1 MIGSDGQEVGTEGW
15 RRRWRRRAENQG
27 EDDKTRLRDLWYRA
41 SYLKG
46 HRPCF

>member
-1 MIGSDGQEVGTEGW
+1 MEEEEGRGS
-15 RRRWRRRAENQG
+15 QG
-27 EDDKTRLRDLWYRA
+27 EDDKTRLRDLWYQV